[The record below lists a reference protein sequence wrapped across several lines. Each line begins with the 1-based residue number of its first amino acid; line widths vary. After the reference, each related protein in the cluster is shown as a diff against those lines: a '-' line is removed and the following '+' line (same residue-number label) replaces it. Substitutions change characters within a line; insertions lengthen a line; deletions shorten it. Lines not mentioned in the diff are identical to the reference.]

1 MRKRMGP
8 ALAFGACTALL
19 AACANETPTAPATAT
34 VQFSYLA
41 APAGPA
47 PRNYPNGCIHGV
59 IRTHVSVSWKEP
71 RIYMDART
79 ASRFEAEVGGA
90 PIGRE
95 ISVAIS
101 DPNACFRNAEG
112 RATSGVSANGVRLT
126 RWVATGPDG
135 PRFLF
140 RIAADGTVIP

>member
-1 MRKRMGP
+1 M
-8 ALAFGACTALL
+8 AFCACAALL
-19 AACANETPTAPATAT
+19 AACADETPTAPATAT

-41 APAGPA
+41 EPARPA
-47 PRNYPNGCIHGV
+47 PREYPSDCIRGV

-71 RIYMDART
+71 RIYMEPHSDA
-79 ASRFEAEVGGA
+79 RFEAQVAGA

-95 ISVAIS
+95 ISVAVS

-126 RWVATGPDG
+126 RWVKTADEGA
-135 PRFLF
+135 RFLF